1 MNTTNKTLLKFAS
14 KSNILSFNGN
24 YAIYF
29 KNDVQF
35 ITPSNPGKF
44 VNGNFVNDPS
54 IKLTDFEVP
63 IPNCAAILEGQK
75 LEDLKP
81 WIKKAFKFVGK
92 DDLRPI
98 CNGVYI
104 DKNCVVATD
113 CNILYKKQFEHEI
126 SSENIILNALICQL
140 IDDVKAIYK
149 YEQYNDKFVAL
160 LNCGTYITY
169 CNIHGKYPNYNAV
182 IPDSYIG
189 SFNINCASTEY
200 KEALKLNQQETN
212 SIRLNLEKNC
222 FDWENLDSKVNGK
235 INVLINENTLPKTNE
250 LLLLMHIVDIKTLN
264 FVGFNQKLIDKI
276 SKATNQIELNINY
289 NTNKPAI
296 IYLPETTN
304 KPNKTKKVMQEKPK
318 QSVDNDILSALMQ
331 QINALSLQ
339 VAELKNQ
346 QISTPKIE
354 AEPIKEIAKIEEQ
367 KPVETVKPV
376 IHVQKY
382 SDKSLIVYGD
392 TKQIKDQL
400 MQLHA
405 RFNPYLKL
413 NDVKTPGWIVS
424 VKQEEKLNQIVQAL

>member
-24 YAIYF
+24 YAIYG
-29 KNDVQF
+29 KNDIQF

-54 IKLTDFEVP
+54 IELTDFVVP
-63 IPNCAAILEGQK
+63 IPNCAPILEGEK
-75 LEDLKP
+75 LEELKP

-126 SSENIILNALICQL
+126 SSENMILNAITCQL

-149 YEQYNDKFVAL
+149 LEQYTDKFVSL

-169 CNIHGKYPNYNAV
+169 CNIEGKYPNYNAV
-182 IPDSYIG
+182 IPDSFDG
-189 SFNINCASTEY
+189 AFSLNCASTEY

-222 FDWENLDSKVNGK
+222 FDWQNLDSKVNGK

-250 LLLLMHIVDIKTLN
+250 IALLMPIIDEKTLN

-276 SKATNQIELNINY
+276 SKATNQIELSINY
-289 NTNKPAI
+289 NTNKPAV

-304 KPNKTKKVMQEKPK
+304 KPTKTKKVMQETQK
-318 QSVDNDILSALMQ
+318 QSVDTDILSALMQ
-331 QINALSLQ
+331 QINALTQQ

-346 QISTPKIE
+346 QKTAPE
-354 AEPIKEIAKIEEQ
+354 NNQADIKGGAKIEEQ
-367 KPVETVKPV
+367 KPIETVKPV

-424 VKQEEKLNQIVQAL
+424 VKHGEKLSQIVQAL